1 MGNNIIHGFLKLISA
16 VQKLRCCSRWPSH
29 NRKKLCKT
37 HSKSISHA
45 KLPFLSSLSL
55 SSNQKNAVHRYP
67 SWHPW
72 NFACHQWVQDCQ
84 GSVAQR
90 AFRRNCTARAFF
102 FLVALLPPGNHGI
115 LFPNPFLYSY
125 PSAGS
130 LGLATWLWASQCCL
144 ETGRFTCF
152 ATKLTFQPVAAS
164 SQGKKPVT
172 SSGLGRQPG
181 AHWTKQDILPKGLW
195 VPSLRGTTRVIPG
208 NCWSKAV
215 LISSADQAI
224 GKLLMWSWSAIPQK
238 FWRVS
243 VEDYF

>member
-102 FLVALLPPGNHGI
+102 F
-115 LFPNPFLYSY
+115 SSC
-125 PSAGS
+125 PS
-130 LGLATWLWASQCCL
+130 
-144 ETGRFTCF
+144 
-152 ATKLTFQPVAAS
+152 
-164 SQGKKPVT
+164 
-172 SSGLGRQPG
+172 
-181 AHWTKQDILPKGLW
+181 
-195 VPSLRGTTRVIPG
+195 TTRKPWYSVPQPLPLQLPQCWFTGPCNMALSFTVLPRNRKVHMLRHQTNIPASG
-208 NCWSKAV
+208 S
-215 LISSADQAI
+215 QF
-224 GKLLMWSWSAIPQK
+224 P
-238 FWRVS
+238 R
-243 VEDYF
+243 

>member
-1 MGNNIIHGFLKLISA
+1 MSSRLSGFGCTKGIQAELY
-16 VQKLRCCSRWPSH
+16 
-29 NRKKLCKT
+29 
-37 HSKSISHA
+37 SKGI
-45 KLPFLSSLSL
+45 L
-55 SSNQKNAVHRYP
+55 
-67 SWHPW
+67 
-72 NFACHQWVQDCQ
+72 
-84 GSVAQR
+84 
-90 AFRRNCTARAFF
+90 F
-102 FLVALLPPGNHGI
+102 FLVALLPSGNHGI

-172 SSGLGRQPG
+172 SSALGRQPG
-181 AHWTKQDILPKGLW
+181 VQWTKQDILPKGLW
-195 VPSLRGTTRVIPG
+195 KPFLRRTTRVIPG

-243 VEDYF
+243 VEDFF

>member
-1 MGNNIIHGFLKLISA
+1 MDLWNWYLL
-16 VQKLRCCSRWPSH
+16 SR
-29 NRKKLCKT
+29 
-37 HSKSISHA
+37 
-45 KLPFLSSLSL
+45 
-55 SSNQKNAVHRYP
+55 
-67 SWHPW
+67 
-72 NFACHQWVQDCQ
+72 NF
-84 GSVAQR
+84 GVAPDGLVTME
-90 AFRRNCTARAFF
+90 RNCAKHTAKAYLMPSCPFWAPLASAQTKKMQCIGTHLDIHEILHATNEFKTVRVRLHKGHSGGTVQQGHSF
-102 FLVALLPPGNHGI
+102 FLVALLPSGNHGI

-172 SSGLGRQPG
+172 SSALGRQPG
-181 AHWTKQDILPKGLW
+181 VQWTKQDILPKGLW
-195 VPSLRGTTRVIPG
+195 KPFLRGTTRVIPG

-215 LISSADQAI
+215 LISSADQVI